1 MLSIQQSF
9 KSPML
14 LRKDEQVELGTN
26 LKQLRKER
34 NLTQEDLAECLG
46 VSPQTVSKWGIPPT
60 CREKP
65 RKYGR

>member
-1 MLSIQQSF
+1 M
-9 KSPML
+9 
-14 LRKDEQVELGTN
+14 DLGTN

-34 NLTQEDLAECLG
+34 NLAQEELAECLG

>member
-65 RKYGR
+65 HKYGR